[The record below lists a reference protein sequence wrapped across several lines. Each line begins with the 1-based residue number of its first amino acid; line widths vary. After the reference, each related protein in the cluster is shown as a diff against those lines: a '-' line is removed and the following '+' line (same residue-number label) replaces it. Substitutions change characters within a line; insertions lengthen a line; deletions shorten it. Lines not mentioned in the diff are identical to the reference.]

1 MEKLKY
7 ALYTGCTAREST
19 PELLK
24 STMAIADKLGIG
36 TSTVQRALGHL
47 KSYYRIAKPSEYNNI
62 GLTDL
67 GLAITE
73 PILKA
78 HEGLMKSTQSD

>member
-24 STMAIADKLGIG
+24 STMAIANKLGI
-36 TSTVQRALGHL
+36 T
-47 KSYYRIAKPSEYNNI
+47 NNI
-62 GLTDL
+62 NDSLTSYSFL
-67 GLAITE
+67 EI
-73 PILKA
+73 
-78 HEGLMKSTQSD
+78 